1 MENKEFITKLAKKMN
16 REAKDVSALLDGL
29 SQVFKENLSNLDSI
43 AIPAFGEFYTEKED
57 EKISIDHSSGKRLL
71 LPPQIS
77 ISFKP
82 STIMKKRFLE

>member
-1 MENKEFITKLAKKMN
+1 MENKEFITKLMN
-16 REAKDVSALLDGL
+16 REGKDVSALLDRL